1 MTRSFTLIEL
11 LVVIIIIGIIVSTLS
26 FNFSPNQLD
35 LAADQIIKD
44 IRLTQSLALKDD
56 KYQPFPNHICDN
68 SNIGK
73 IECNRSKYWFKQWW
87 QIKFTNS
94 GRNIIYYIFSDKP
107 DVNSSNFNKKIIA
120 TQYEQEL
127 AKINNIYKI
136 GTDKNE
142 SGNNN
147 YPNSNNVDF
156 YMNLTKKFGIIR
168 IEYSGYYS
176 SSMSNNMGRRISLL
190 FDNEGNI
197 YQKEG
202 LYANSSQGGDKGDIN
217 PLDKTNRKLL
227 TQPAKI
233 KLCNKLNS
241 SNNCLTDKK
250 HCIAIEITPTGSLEK
265 TTCN

>member
-1 MTRSFTLIEL
+1 LTRSFTLIEL

-56 KYQPFPNHICDN
+56 KYQPFPENN
-68 SNIGK
+68 TS
-73 IECNRSKYWFKQWW
+73 IEENRSKYWFKQWW
-87 QIKFTNS
+87 QIKFEDKNNT
-94 GRNIIYYIFSDKP
+94 IYYEIFSDKP
-107 DVNSSNFNKKIIA
+107 LFDTNASDNEVLKVNG
-120 TQYEQEL
+120 
-127 AKINNIYKI
+127 IYKT
-136 GTDKNE
+136 GKD
-142 SGNNN
+142 NNN
-147 YPNSNNVDF
+147 SDI
-156 YMNLTKKFGIIR
+156 YMNLTKKYGIKKIDA
-168 IEYSGYYS
+168 
-176 SSMSNNMGRRISLL
+176 NNTFI

-197 YQKEG
+197 FLNEG
-202 LYANSSQGGDKGDIN
+202 NDTN
-217 PLDKTNRKLL
+217 PLDKTNKLL